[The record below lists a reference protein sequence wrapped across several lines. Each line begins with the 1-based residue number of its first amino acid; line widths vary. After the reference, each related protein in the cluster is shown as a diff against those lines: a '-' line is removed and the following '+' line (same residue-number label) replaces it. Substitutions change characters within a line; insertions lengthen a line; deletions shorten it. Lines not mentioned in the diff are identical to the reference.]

1 VCAFSRI
8 SFVALIIDNGLTR
21 AESLNRSLA
30 SSLARSLA
38 RSHARTHACTHARTH
53 AHARVCVTKYATQQ
67 HDTAGETG
75 GGEIRRSSR
84 EFATPRKAR
93 VTIRPVRITAHRTE
107 RINARPL
114 RTTMFP
120 YRGGRIELNTVSRA
134 NYKMAE
140 RHMPWR
146 AMHSGARWTVVAP
159 PPRRHMSRADARGRD
174 WRKTP
179 NPAIFKSSF
188 VFLPNVL
195 LSTLNLNLRPI
206 LQCALCFLFLV
217 FYLLLFFLCNRFYQ
231 QLYFLLRISCF
242 FRNSLTFMIV
252 LQCALCFLFLAFYLL
267 LFSTCD
273 RFINNYI
280 SCIFL
285 ICVFCFF

>member
-38 RSHARTHACTHARTH
+38 RTNARMHARTH

-195 LSTLNLNLRPI
+195 LSTLNLRPI
-206 LQCALCFLFLV
+206 LQCALYFLFLV
-217 FYLLLFFLCNRFYQ
+217 FYLLLFFPLQ
-231 QLYFLLRISCF
+231 PFLSIIIF
-242 FRNSLTFMIV
+242 FTTY
-252 LQCALCFLFLAFYLL
+252 FLFLSKFVNFYGCSTMCSLFPVSCFLSFAFFHL
-267 LFSTCD
+267 
-273 RFINNYI
+273 
-280 SCIFL
+280 
-285 ICVFCFF
+285 